1 MIRSETDVVV
11 VGAGIVGVAAAY
23 YLARAGKRVVVVD
36 KGVIGG
42 EASGRNGGHLS
53 PTIDGAWAP
62 LGQLALDTW
71 PRLIPEI
78 DGPTE
83 YRRGGG
89 LYVVVAQDPMD
100 PVDILTYRAARGFVA
115 ELLSAEECRR
125 HLPPVRNEI
134 KGGVLSPRHGQVN
147 PILTTKS
154 LAHTAAVH
162 FGVEF
167 LLHSAVTAI
176 SVADGAVN
184 GVRVASATIAAP
196 TVVLAAGAWTGQLAS
211 TAGVACPI
219 GPRRIQILLSEA
231 MAQWTDLVWA
241 GNGVYARQSLSG
253 HLHFGS
259 GGPAWESAVP
269 EVSYTVAPGW
279 HAAHSPTHVRLHAWL
294 ARSVDTAQLGRRD
307 RSQRGRGAGA
317 GGLRP
322 AARAHHCQW
331 FRRQWLRDGA
341 SGGAGCRTACVA
353 WSCEC
358 RRFRSIPG
366 PLSRL
371 TTACQ
376 TRRCGQSAGSART
389 RLTGRT
395 SRAHARQVVAKTN
408 DGAAGSDGES
418 IAEFKRDLKGN
429 LYKLWNRLSSGSYFP
444 APVRAVE
451 IPKKHG
457 QGGSR
462 ILGVPTVADRIAQT
476 VVRLY
481 LEPKVEPVFHPDS
494 YGYRPRRSALQAVGI
509 CRERC
514 WRSDWVIEFDI
525 TSFFDSVPHAL
536 IMCTAE
542 AFARSC

>member
-1 MIRSETDVVV
+1 MV

-89 LYVVVAQDPMD
+89 LYVVVSQDPMD
-100 PVDILTYRAARGFVA
+100 PVDILTYRHARGFVA

-125 HLPPVRNEI
+125 RLPPVRNEI

-259 GGPAWESAVP
+259 GGPAWESAVA
-269 EVSYTVAPGW
+269 EVSYTVAPGGMQR
-279 HAAHSPTHVRLHAWL
+279 T
-294 ARSVDTAQLGRRD
+294 ARRMGDFIP
-307 RSQRGRGAGA
+307 
-317 GGLRP
+317 GLRDLSI
-322 AARAHHCQW
+322 
-331 FRRQWLRDGA
+331 LRSWAGVIGPSADGVPVLEACAQPRGLIIA
-341 SGGAGCRTACVA
+341 SGFGGNGFVT
-353 WSCEC
+353 
-358 RRFRSIPG
+358 G
-366 PLSRL
+366 P
-371 TTACQ
+371 AV
-376 TRRCGQSAGSART
+376 G
-389 RLTGRT
+389 
-395 SRAHARQVVAKTN
+395 QVVAQLVTLGRASV
-408 DGAAGSDGES
+408 DVSG
-418 IAEFKRDLKGN
+418 
-429 LYKLWNRLSSGSYFP
+429 LSLARFP
-444 APVRAVE
+444 
-451 IPKKHG
+451 
-457 QGGSR
+457 
-462 ILGVPTVADRIAQT
+462 T
-476 VVRLY
+476 
-481 LEPKVEPVFHPDS
+481 
-494 YGYRPRRSALQAVGI
+494 
-509 CRERC
+509 
-514 WRSDWVIEFDI
+514 
-525 TSFFDSVPHAL
+525 
-536 IMCTAE
+536 
-542 AFARSC
+542 